1 LKKALYGL
9 EHAPRA
15 WYSRLDKYLQ
25 QQGFR
30 KSNANKNLHIKVDRD
45 NILIIEVYVDD
56 IIFLSDDDRMSQKF
70 SKDMQ
75 NEFEMSFLGELT
87 FVLGL

>member
-1 LKKALYGL
+1 
-9 EHAPRA
+9 
-15 WYSRLDKYLQ
+15 
-25 QQGFR
+25 
-30 KSNANKNLHIKVDRD
+30 VDRY
-45 NILIIEVYVDD
+45 NILIIEVYIND

-75 NEFEMSFLGELT
+75 NEFEMSFLSELT